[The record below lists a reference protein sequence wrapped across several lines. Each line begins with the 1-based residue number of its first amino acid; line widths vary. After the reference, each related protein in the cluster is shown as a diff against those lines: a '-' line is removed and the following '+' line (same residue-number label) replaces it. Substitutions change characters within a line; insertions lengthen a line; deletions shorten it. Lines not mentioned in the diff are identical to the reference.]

1 MARRRQFAVIAAVC
15 LLAGAPG
22 ALAQTVQSGP
32 ITAPPAKASF
42 RIGALELTALRDG
55 GFVTPNDGGDFGSK
69 AGPAAVAKQLSDAG
83 LPTDRITLS
92 INVLLVRMPGHL
104 VLLDTGVGPP
114 DHGALPQSLA
124 MAGVSPS
131 AITDVLITHGH
142 FDHVGGLLDAA
153 GKPAFP
159 RATIH
164 MSARTWAWMQG
175 EPDTRNLSVVIA
187 PQVST
192 FEPGGDVLP
201 GVRSIAL
208 DGHTP
213 GHTGYELTSEDQKI
227 EDIGD
232 MAHSSVISLAEPD
245 WTGGMDMDPPVA
257 AATRRRELDRVAA
270 GDELI
275 FAPHFPFPGV
285 GRLEP
290 KGNGYAWKPL
300 AGAGP
305 SPP

>member
-1 MARRRQFAVIAAVC
+1 MVRLRLFGVIAAAC
-15 LLAGAPG
+15 LLVAPTT
-22 ALAQTVQSGP
+22 LAQTEQSGP

-42 RIGALELTALRDG
+42 RVGAFELTALRDG

-69 AGPAAVAKQLSDAG
+69 VGAAAVAKRLSDAG
-83 LPTDRITLS
+83 LPTARITLS
-92 INVLLVRMPGHL
+92 INALLVRMPGHL

-131 AITDVLITHGH
+131 TITDVLITHGH
-142 FDHVGGLLDAA
+142 FDHVGGLLNAA

-159 RATIH
+159 GARIH

-175 EPDTRNLSVVIA
+175 GADTRSLAATIA
-187 PQVST
+187 PQVKT
-192 FEPGGDVLP
+192 FEPGGLVLP
-201 GVRSIAL
+201 GIKSIAL

-213 GHTGYELTSEDQKI
+213 GHTGYELASEGRKL

-245 WTGGMDMDPPVA
+245 WTGGMDMDPPTA
-257 AATRRRELDRVAA
+257 AATRRHELDRLAA
-270 GDELI
+270 GHELI

-290 KGNGYAWKPL
+290 KGDGYTWKPL
-300 AGAGP
+300 PGV
-305 SPP
+305 SP